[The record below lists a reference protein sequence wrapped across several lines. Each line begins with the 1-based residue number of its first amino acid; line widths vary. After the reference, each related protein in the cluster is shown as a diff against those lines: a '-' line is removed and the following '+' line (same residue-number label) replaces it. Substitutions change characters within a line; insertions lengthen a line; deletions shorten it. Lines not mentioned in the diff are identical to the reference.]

1 MDQSTQLPRVESAT
15 FTIALADGSIY
26 NIKLPPALRLE
37 FGTVYEDDEYRDD
50 YYRYCHGG
58 IARIPRIE
66 ELYFKFIRPTPSPGT
81 NHLYT
86 VQVIKEPDHAQ
97 TH

>member
-15 FTIALADGSIY
+15 ITIALADGSIY
-26 NIKLPPALRLE
+26 NIQLPPASSLE
-37 FGTVYEDDEYRDD
+37 FGTVYEDDD

-58 IARIPRIE
+58 ISRAPRIE
-66 ELYFKFIRPTPSPGT
+66 ELYFKFIQPTPSPET
-81 NHLYT
+81 HHLYT
-86 VQVIKEPDHAQ
+86 VQVIKEPDHAR